1 MIGPPLPEGLDL
13 ALTRLYSIFH
23 KMYLFRIPSLYKWH
37 PLKRRDFH
45 PFSSTCC
52 NLPNLINRLN
62 GTFSCHLPQ
71 PPLEY
76 LN

>member
-1 MIGPPLPEGLDL
+1 MIGPPLSEG
-13 ALTRLYSIFH
+13 H
-23 KMYLFRIPSLYKWH
+23 RIPSLYKWH

-62 GTFSCHLPQ
+62 ETFSCHLPQ